1 VTFTPIDIADYTT
14 AQATVSL
21 TVTDAEA
28 TELTWKAPADITYGT
43 ALSADQLNATAPVP
57 GTFVYAPSVGD
68 MLAAG
73 THTLSVIF
81 TPADTNL
88 PMAEAAVA
96 LTVAKATPA
105 IAWPKPNPIA
115 YGVALGAN
123 QLNATAPIAGTFA
136 YTPAAGDVLPAGT
149 QNLSVIFT
157 PSAAS
162 DYSNAEA
169 AVLLSV
175 TKATPT
181 ITWRT
186 PADIPYGSPLGADQL
201 NATATVPG
209 TFSYTPG
216 PGNVLTAGMQTL
228 SVAFTPTDASN
239 YTAAQATV
247 RLVVQGLPNLADG
260 QEAGDA
266 DAEDLEQSPEAENK
280 SMREQEG
287 RAESKA
293 AAESA
298 ASQAAKRTPDN
309 ADTKRGPAQNEK
321 TTNQQGK
328 LETRTYKGATYVKG
342 ADGQW
347 HLEQK

>member
-1 VTFTPIDIADYTT
+1 
-14 AQATVSL
+14 
-21 TVTDAEA
+21 
-28 TELTWKAPADITYGT
+28 
-43 ALSADQLNATAPVP
+43 
-57 GTFVYAPSVGD
+57 
-68 MLAAG
+68 
-73 THTLSVIF
+73 
-81 TPADTNL
+81 
-88 PMAEAAVA
+88 
-96 LTVAKATPA
+96 
-105 IAWPKPNPIA
+105 
-115 YGVALGAN
+115 
-123 QLNATAPIAGTFA
+123 
-136 YTPAAGDVLPAGT
+136 
-149 QNLSVIFT
+149 
-157 PSAAS
+157 
-162 DYSNAEA
+162 
-169 AVLLSV
+169 
-175 TKATPT
+175 
-181 ITWRT
+181 
-186 PADIPYGSPLGADQL
+186 
-201 NATATVPG
+201 
-209 TFSYTPG
+209 
-216 PGNVLTAGMQTL
+216 MQTL